1 MAKLTKTQKKRMLD
15 AILSKTMTLYGLP
28 DHTGRDNELVSM
40 KDFDMIRRMVNKAKK
55 RLG

>member
-1 MAKLTKTQKKRMLD
+1 MARLTKTQKKRMLD
-15 AILSKTMTLYGLP
+15 AILSKSMTLYGLP
-28 DHTGRDNELVSM
+28 DHTGRDNELIST